1 MKKTR
6 ILSLLL
12 CLSLFSTLIV
22 PGTRA
27 YAESDPDN
35 GMKISKTATANKD
48 GSYTITLEAFATG
61 SKTTTV
67 QEKDIPTDIIL
78 VLDQSGSMEDDIG
91 QVRYTAYT
99 GNNTQNKN
107 NYERRHNGGSA
118 NLWHKLPDGSYVSVS
133 VTLQQTITY
142 NKITK
147 GRNDN
152 GSNGYTNYWENRNN
166 LYTYVNGEIK
176 KVVYTRERDNGLQNW
191 NCKYALEDGTILNQ
205 NNKGSRHSPTFQNTD
220 DSYLYLAVADE
231 SQNVYTYTYTD
242 TNGTTQT
249 IGTSTG
255 ASTRY
260 TPAFYQRDTTT
271 SGGGSRLNALKS
283 AANAFASAVA
293 TKAAGEDGDI
303 TTTADNI
310 DHRIA
315 VVGYADTDWDYGYNT
330 GVFIGSTLNRYEN
343 NAAGVYSTALQDMST
358 TNGKSNVAAS
368 LNALQA
374 SGATRTDY
382 GLIMAKGILDA
393 NPVPTGETRNRVVIV
408 FTDGSPT
415 DYNGFQKN
423 VANSAISTANAI
435 KAEGTTVYS
444 IGIFSGADA
453 STAGKEPDKDYEGSG
468 WSANYTE
475 AEMSAACNWFMQK
488 VSSNNGTPRT
498 PSYYLSAGDSAS
510 LNNIFQQISDQIE
523 TGGSETTLGSETV
536 VKDIISPYF
545 TLPAGTTASDIR
557 IDTYD
562 CTGKT
567 GNIYTWRSTSG
578 GSGGVSATVSGDQVS
593 VTGFDFSENWCG
605 TETDA
610 QGNTTVRGKKLVIS
624 FDVSRKSGFLGGN
637 DVITNASAG
646 IYENGSAQT
655 PVMTFEQPKVNVPI
669 QDVTVTAADKNVYLK
684 GEVTA
689 DQLKDGSEI
698 SVGDVKLDLSKATDT
713 DKPYGL
719 DPWQTEYVDIT
730 VTVKDKDGNVISDKL
745 ENLTEDTTYTV
756 EVTVAPKTVG
766 TSTPAKGDAATAKT
780 GVNDPADNIYVFK
793 PELTFRDSSAYY
805 GETVPANNN
814 YSGNKVGSETWRH
827 GDTASTDAG
836 VTMLGAK
843 PTLDISY
850 TPDESKLKDG
860 KYTKQDVPVAAT
872 VKIGIENVNEHTTF
886 VHQDCT
892 TACGWEVSA
901 TPGAPAF
908 LIHIQTCTLNITKQG
923 GAADESYVFDV
934 FKDGVKYSEVTV
946 WGNGTE
952 TLVELPIGTYTIS
965 ENTGWSWRYSANNG
979 GSAALTTQN
988 PTGSITCVNTK
999 NNNQWLNGFSEVVR
1013 NIFGT
1018 NH

>member
-12 CLSLFSTLIV
+12 CLSIFCTLIV

-27 YAESDPDN
+27 YAESAPDN

-78 VLDQSGSMEDDIG
+78 VLDQSGSMADDIG
-91 QVRYTAYT
+91 RVQYTAYT
-99 GNNTQNKN
+99 GNNTQNKS
-107 NYERRHNGGSA
+107 NYEKRHNGGSA
-118 NLWHKLPDGSYVSVS
+118 NLWHKLPDGSFVSVS

-142 NKITK
+142 EKITK

-152 GSNGYTNYWENRNN
+152 GSDGYTNYWENRNN

-176 KVVYTRERDNGLQNW
+176 KVVYTRERDWVWGNYK
-191 NCKYALEDGTILNQ
+191 CTYALEDGTILNQ

-220 DSYLYLAVADE
+220 DGYLYLAVVNE
-231 SQNVYTYTYTD
+231 NQNVYTYTYTD

-255 ASTRY
+255 ANTRF
-260 TPAFYQRDTTT
+260 TPVFYQRSTTT

-310 DHRIA
+310 NHRIA

-330 GVFIGSTLNRYEN
+330 GVFIGNTLNRYEDA
-343 NAAGVYSTALQDMST
+343 AAGVYSTALQDMST
-358 TNGKSNVAAS
+358 TNGKNNVTAS

-382 GLIMAKGILDA
+382 GLTMANGILNA
-393 NPVPTGETRNRVVIV
+393 NPVPQGETRNRVVVV

-415 DYNGFQKN
+415 NSNGFQKA

-435 KAEGTTVYS
+435 KAGGTTVYS

-453 STAGKEPDKDYEGSG
+453 SSAGKEPDEDYYDGFLG
-468 WSANYTE
+468 PNYTD

-488 VSSNNGTPRT
+488 VSSNNGTPHT

-545 TLPAGTTASDIR
+545 TLPAGTTASGIQ

-562 CTGKT
+562 CTGKD
-567 GNIYTWRSTSG
+567 GNTYTWSRTSG
-578 GSGGVSATVSGDQVS
+578 GNGGASATVNGDQVS
-593 VTGFDFSENWCG
+593 VTGFNFSENWCG

-624 FDVSRKSGFLGGN
+624 FEVSPKSGFLGGN

-669 QDVTVTAADKNVYLK
+669 EDVTVTAEDKNVYLK

-689 DQLKDGSEI
+689 DQLKDGAEI

-730 VTVKDKDGNVISDKL
+730 VEVKDKDGNVVSDKL
-745 ENLTEDTTYTV
+745 DNLTEDTTYTV
-756 EVTVAPKTVG
+756 EVTVEPKTAG
-766 TSTPAKGDAATAKT
+766 TSTAEKGAAATAKT
-780 GVNDPADNIYVFK
+780 GVNDPAASIYVFK
-793 PELTFRDSSAYY
+793 PELTFKDSTAYY
-805 GETVPANNN
+805 GESVPANNN
-814 YSGNKVGSETWRH
+814 YSGNKVGSETWKH
-827 GDTASTDAG
+827 GDTVSTD
-836 VTMLGAK
+836 VTMLGTK
-843 PTLDISY
+843 PTMDISY
-850 TPDESKLKDG
+850 TPDESKLKEG

-872 VKIGIENVNEHTTF
+872 VKIGTENVNEHTTF

-892 TACGWEVSA
+892 TACGWEAPA

-923 GAADESYVFDV
+923 GVADESYVFDV

-979 GSAALTTQN
+979 GSAALTAQN
-988 PTGSITCVNTK
+988 PTGSIACTNTK

>member
-1 MKKTR
+1 MKKTK

-12 CLSLFSTLIV
+12 CLSLFCALIV

-27 YAESDPDN
+27 YADNAPDS
-35 GMKISKTATANKD
+35 GMKISKTATANND

-61 SKTTTV
+61 SKVITEQKT
-67 QEKDIPTDIIL
+67 DIPTDIVL
-78 VLDQSGSMEDDIG
+78 VIDQSGSMKDPIG
-91 QVRYTAYT
+91 GYTYTAYRK
-99 GNNTQNKN
+99 GSGWNSR
-107 NYERRHNGGSA
+107 NYHNEEYYPLRHNGGSE
-118 NLWHKLPDGSYVSVS
+118 NLWHKLNNNEYIAVSVEQKMVYTAISGWSNKKYYDNQNSLYCLVSGEYKSVTVKREGHLFSADEYWYTVDGQQILYTTGDDSIPNFGQYAPLYQSVKKYIYSYTLNGATTVIEESCGDGSSPDTQFY
-133 VTLQQTITY
+133 
-142 NKITK
+142 
-147 GRNDN
+147 R
-152 GSNGYTNYWENRNN
+152 
-166 LYTYVNGEIK
+166 
-176 KVVYTRERDNGLQNW
+176 RDYSSSAG
-191 NCKYALEDGTILNQ
+191 
-205 NNKGSRHSPTFQNTD
+205 
-220 DSYLYLAVADE
+220 
-231 SQNVYTYTYTD
+231 D
-242 TNGTTQT
+242 T
-249 IGTSTG
+249 
-255 ASTRY
+255 
-260 TPAFYQRDTTT
+260 
-271 SGGGSRLNALKS
+271 RLNALKN
-283 AANAFASAVA
+283 AATTFANAVA

-303 TTTADNI
+303 NAPADNVN
-310 DHRIA
+310 HRIA
-315 VVGYADTDWDYGYNT
+315 VVGFASGQRYNGTNYNYNNTEVFVGSNQYRYGTAAQGQYGNAFQNMNTST
-330 GVFIGSTLNRYEN
+330 GVGNVSASIEALSADGGTL
-343 NAAGVYSTALQDMST
+343 
-358 TNGKSNVAAS
+358 TN
-368 LNALQA
+368 L
-374 SGATRTDY
+374 
-382 GLIMAKGILDA
+382 GLEMGNGIFGA
-393 NPVPTGETRNRVVIV
+393 NPIAEGEKRNRVVIV
-408 FTDGSPT
+408 FSDGVPGWSGYDSDT
-415 DYNGFQKN
+415 
-423 VANSAISTANAI
+423 ANSAITQAGTAKNTYGA
-435 KAEGTTVYS
+435 TVYT
-444 IGIFSGADA
+444 IGIFPGADA
-453 STAGKEPDKDYEGSG
+453 TSAGNQNGNE
-468 WSANYTE
+468 TE
-475 AEMSAACNWFMQK
+475 KANWFMQR
-488 VSSNNGTPRT
+488 VSSNTQYPQS
-498 PSYYLSAGDSAS
+498 PSYYLSAADAGT
-510 LNNIFQQISDQIE
+510 LNSIFQQISNQIE
-523 TGGSETTLGSETV
+523 TGGAETTLGSETV

-545 TLPAGTTASDIR
+545 TLPAGTTASGIR
-557 IDTYD
+557 IDTYA
-562 CTGKT
+562 CTGKD
-567 GNIYTWRSTSG
+567 GNTYTWSGTSG
-578 GSGGVSATVSGDQVS
+578 GPGGATATVDGDQVS

-610 QGNTTVRGKKLVIS
+610 QGNSTVRGNKLVIS
-624 FDVSRKSGFLGGN
+624 FEVSPKSGFLGGN
-637 DVITNASAG
+637 EVITNASAG

-669 QDVTVTAADKNVYLK
+669 QDVTVTATDKNVYLK

-766 TSTPAKGDAATAKT
+766 TSTPANGDAATAKT
-780 GVNDPADNIYVFK
+780 GANDPAANIYVFK
-793 PELTFRDSSAYY
+793 PELTFKDSSAYY
-805 GETVPANNN
+805 GESVPTNND
-814 YSGNKVGSETWRH
+814 YSSNKVGLETWKH

-836 VTMLGAK
+836 VTMLGTK

-850 TPDESKLKDG
+850 TPDESKLESG

-872 VKIGIENVNEHTTF
+872 VKIGTENVNEHTTF

-892 TACGWEVSA
+892 TACGWETPA

-979 GSAALTTQN
+979 GSAALTAQN
-988 PTGSITCVNTK
+988 PTGSIACTNTK